1 MCSSDLVRFAKLD
14 DENVPAML
22 GTSEENRRFEDMMR
36 IYGVSKGDIP
46 PKGILTVNTA
56 CPLIKSLEEKL
67 SSGDEKADI
76 LAKSIYRLAT
86 LSFRRLSGDEM
97 KEFLS
102 ESYEI
107 LKMI

>member
-1 MCSSDLVRFAKLD
+1 
-14 DENVPAML
+14 
-22 GTSEENRRFEDMMR
+22 MMR
-36 IYGVSKGDIP
+36 IYGID
-46 PKGILTVNTA
+46 PKTMPQKAVLTVNTS

-97 KEFLS
+97 KDFLS
-102 ESYEI
+102 DSYEI